1 MNLKYLDEVKRR
13 YLVDDEGLIDI
24 VEIIAGVARD
34 NSADDEFLLDLAS
47 ELEKKKEER
56 EHGEI
61 WKNKKLFA
69 GKN

>member
-47 ELEKKKEER
+47 ELEKKKEEK

-61 WKNKKLFA
+61 
-69 GKN
+69 